1 MQIVINYIISDLRIY
16 SVFIDGGYYEN
27 NKNIIELETFI
38 KENSRY
44 WDLNLPD
51 VKDFIVD
58 NKDELIK
65 ILQRL

>member
-1 MQIVINYIISDLRIY
+1 M
-16 SVFIDGGYYEN
+16 EN

-38 KENSRY
+38 KENSGY